1 MINEICWI
9 LAIVVFLILEASAS
23 ALISIWFAGGALA
36 ALIAAMCGVSVPVQ
50 LLVFLTVSVV
60 CVILLRRVALK
71 TFGNKKEKTNLDR
84 IIGQEVLITRTVDNT
99 AREGAAS
106 INDVEWKVKS
116 ENGEIIPAGET
127 AKVTDIEG
135 VKLIIKK

>member
-1 MINEICWI
+1 MRK
-9 LAIVVFLILEASAS
+9 LFVVFLTIH
-23 ALISIWFAGGALA
+23 
-36 ALIAAMCGVSVPVQ
+36 
-50 LLVFLTVSVV
+50 
-60 CVILLRRVALK
+60 LK

-127 AKVTDIEG
+127 AKVTDIDG
-135 VKLIIKK
+135 VKLIVTK

>member
-23 ALISIWFAGGALA
+23 ALISIWFAGGSLA
-36 ALIAAMCGVSVPVQ
+36 ALIAAMCGAGVPAQ

-99 AREGAAS
+99 AREGTAS

-116 ENGEIIPAGET
+116 GNGEIIPAGET

-135 VKLIIKK
+135 VKLIVTK